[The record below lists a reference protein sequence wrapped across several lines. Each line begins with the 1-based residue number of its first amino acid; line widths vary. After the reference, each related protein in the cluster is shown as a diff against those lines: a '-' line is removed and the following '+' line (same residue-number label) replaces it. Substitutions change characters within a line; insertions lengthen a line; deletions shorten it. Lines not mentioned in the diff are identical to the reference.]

1 MSFTTL
7 GRVSCWPHCTVAAC
21 TQSPGSSESHPGG
34 GPQPGPRKH
43 PASRG
48 RPSGD
53 TGAAGWPAQAPRTSA
68 SPHEELVLPGMVPTG
83 VSESGRV
90 GATSLYLTQPI
101 N

>member
-7 GRVSCWPHCTVAAC
+7 GRVSCWPHCGCVHAKSRVIRITPR
-21 TQSPGSSESHPGG
+21 TG

>member
-7 GRVSCWPHCTVAAC
+7 GRVSCWPHCGCVHAKSRVIRITPRRRPTARPAEAPC
-21 TQSPGSSESHPGG
+21 KPGQAVGG
-34 GPQPGPRKH
+34 H
-43 PASRG
+43 RG
-48 RPSGD
+48 R
-53 TGAAGWPAQAPRTSA
+53 GWPAQAPRTSA
-68 SPHEELVLPGMVPTG
+68 SPHEELVLPGTVPTG